1 MLRSLRSVGAA
12 ARLLPASQGPVLVT
26 SRSFGTTVA
35 LRDEEQQQ
43 PVEKIEDIDSRA
55 EKFYIEH
62 PCSHY
67 QLGVDNVK
75 FNVGEHFI
83 SGDPHPHMTLKT
95 AGDDAVTGILN
106 VTPFSKSMFCWFG
119 ENGNIG
125 KQSKF
130 AKSFDGIISDPM
142 EADQEVNLFPEP
154 IREGEAPNQAL
165 LDYFA
170 WTNQIR
176 DKYIDHLTDNIESYP
191 ILMKKFGF
199 LLGKGDRET
208 MYEMISQITTSPI
221 KYMKDEYG
229 FEKPDSGY
237 LPMRQKLY
245 FRNQDGRRSP
255 KIRCD
260 LDQQMKDAGSIRKHI
275 PLYDRY
281 GTEIPLQL
289 ASLQRGD
296 IVSVESNMVCQLY
309 DVGGNVGAGLKRNIR
324 SVVRLR
330 GDELGSVGET
340 ASSPFKSFS
349 F

>member
-1 MLRSLRSVGAA
+1 MMLLRSLRSVGAA
-12 ARLLPASQGPVLVT
+12 ALPAST
-26 SRSFGTTVA
+26 ARAFGTTA
-35 LRDEEQQQ
+35 TLRDGEQ
-43 PVEKIEDIDSRA
+43 PVENIEEIDKRA

-62 PCSHY
+62 PSSHY
-67 QLGVDNVK
+67 QINTDNIEFK
-75 FNVGEHFI
+75 VGEHFI
-83 SGDPHPHMTLKT
+83 SGDAHPHMTLKN
-95 AGDDAVTGILN
+95 AGADAVTGILN

-130 AKSFDGIISDPM
+130 AKSFDGIISDPN

-165 LDYFA
+165 LDYFS

-176 DKYIDHLTDNIESYP
+176 GKYIDHLTDNIEAYP

-208 MYEMISQITTSPI
+208 MHEMISQITTSPI
-221 KYMKDEYG
+221 RHMKDEYG
-229 FEKPDSGY
+229 FEKPDSAY
-237 LPMRQKLY
+237 LPMRQKMY
-245 FRNQDGRRSP
+245 FRIQDGRAP

-260 LDQQMKDAGSIRKHI
+260 LDEQMKDAGSMRKHI

-296 IVSVESNMVCQLY
+296 ILSVESNMVCQLY
-309 DVGGNVGAGLKRNIR
+309 DVGGNVGAGVKRNIR

-330 GDELGSVGET
+330 GDENGPSGAS